1 MQAYSPPSRR
11 RGGRDLKKDA
21 AKHPLI
27 GADGVVVSSYRS
39 FIPNDFDNR
48 WLETTTPSA
57 PAKERGH
64 FSYGAATPPSRRRGI
79 RSFPN
84 RFPIWTP
91 LPSRRRG
98 ISRFSISPRHYTSLS
113 RRSSSSISACTVY
126 GNTLQIDRGDLA
138 GVGDVLQWIGV
149 ENDEVGTFPSF
160 QRAGVR

>member
-11 RGGRDLKKDA
+11 RGGRDLKKEA

-79 RSFPN
+79 RPCPN
-84 RFPIWTP
+84 RFLIWKP

-98 ISRFSISPRHYTSLS
+98 LRFHQPDCTSKVDAWSPSSTLAASL
-113 RRSSSSISACTVY
+113 ILYFWILPVTVM
-126 GNTLQIDRGDLA
+126 GNSVTNLMYRGIL
-138 GVGDVLQWIGV
+138 
-149 ENDEVGTFPSF
+149 
-160 QRAGVR
+160 